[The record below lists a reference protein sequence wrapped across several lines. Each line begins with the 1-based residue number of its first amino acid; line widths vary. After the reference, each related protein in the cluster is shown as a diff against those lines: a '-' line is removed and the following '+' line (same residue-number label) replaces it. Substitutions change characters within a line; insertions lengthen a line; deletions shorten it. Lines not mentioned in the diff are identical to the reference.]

1 MIAKEAKNIENLYD
15 YSTNYNK
22 LHVKITSSNTNNKI
36 YSQFMDDVLCYTSL
50 ANNVCKCN
58 CYGTCGELVEGQFLD
73 GRDFLIS
80 LPINVTNEIEV
91 ILIPNSNKIS
101 IFPQKN
107 TYKIKKIA
115 NDILKYFNITD
126 NGFYI
131 KRNSNL
137 PLKKGMASSS
147 ADLTGTA
154 CGMSN
159 LLGYKLI

>member
-91 ILIPNSNKIS
+91 IPECNNAQFSFDNPDSPPNSRFVNIS
-101 IFPQKN
+101 FDL
-107 TYKIKKIA
+107 TE
-115 NDILKYFNITD
+115 
-126 NGFYI
+126 NGTVRQYHI
-131 KRNSNL
+131 DSAIRCWA
-137 PLKKGMASSS
+137 GHQIS
-147 ADLTGTA
+147 ADGR
-154 CGMSN
+154 G
-159 LLGYKLI
+159 IIDDDD